1 MKKQLPAWLA
11 LCIIALAAGL
21 LLALTNQ
28 LTADRIEEQNAIK
41 ANAARASVLPAA
53 TEFKA
58 LELNQEWVAS
68 LGVDN
73 CYEGYDEA
81 GNLVGYTSQ
90 ITVKGYGGEI
100 EVVVGMDLEGV
111 VTGVSVGGADFA
123 ETAGLGA
130 KTKEP
135 AFTDQFIGIV
145 PPAVLKENV
154 DSVTGASISSGA
166 VVSAVNNTTSYMY
179 FQSGLKEPEEDPLA
193 GAFEVRT
200 ATAQGFAGPVTVQVA
215 LDENGVITGLV
226 VGDENFAETT
236 GLGERAKESSFRE
249 QFVGKS
255 GTLAYGDG
263 IDALSGA
270 TITSNAVMQA
280 VNEALGGEAAAA
292 QPTPEPE
299 PTPELAPAEETLT
312 ATAQG
317 FGGPVEVT
325 VGLDADGNVVSM
337 TVGGEGFAETAG
349 LGAKAQEAT
358 FTNQFLGKTGPFAY
372 GENGVEAITGATVT
386 STAVMDALNSLF
398 DVEPAQEAEPAET
411 AETAAET
418 GEPAAQTADGLTATA
433 QGFGGPVE
441 VAITL
446 NEDGAIATMTVGG
459 EGFAETAGLGAKAQ
473 EAEFTDQF
481 VGKTGPFAY
490 GENGVEAITGA
501 TVTSTAVLEALN
513 SLFPA
518 EAAEEAGDEESFT
531 ATAQGFGG
539 PVEVTVTV
547 NEDGTIATMTVGGE
561 GFAETEGLGA
571 KAKEAEFTGQ
581 FVGKAGPFTY
591 GENGIE
597 AITGATVTSNAVLEA
612 LNGLYT
618 IGTVE
623 TIVPDQEPQPAE
635 TVETTEAVAETAKA
649 AVETTEAVA
658 ETAETAAET
667 AEAAVE
673 TTEAVA
679 ETAEA
684 AVETAETAGAAAE
697 TQTAETAGESESAA
711 TGIIGGAD
719 GPTAIYVT
727 DQPLTATAQGFGGP
741 VEVTVTLNEDGTI
754 ATMTVG
760 GEGFAETAGLGAKA
774 QEAEFTDQFV
784 GKTGPFA
791 YGENGVEAITG
802 ATVTSTAVLEA
813 LNSLFPAEA
822 AQEAGDEGSLTA
834 TAQGFGGPVEVTVT
848 LNQDGTIAT
857 MTVGGEGF
865 AETAGLGAKAQ
876 EAEFTDQFLGK
887 AGPFTYGENGVD
899 AIAGATVT
907 STAVLEAL
915 NSLF

>member
-100 EVVVGMDLEGV
+100 EVVVGMDLKGA

-135 AFTDQFIGIV
+135 AFTDQFIGLV

-299 PTPELAPAEETLT
+299 PTPELAPAVETLT

-349 LGAKAQEAT
+349 LGAKAQEAA

-398 DVEPAQEAEPAET
+398 GVEPAQEAETAET
-411 AETAAET
+411 AETVETAESSAET
-418 GEPAAQTADGLTATA
+418 GEPAAQAADGLTATA

-441 VAITL
+441 VA
-446 NEDGAIATMTVGG
+446 
-459 EGFAETAGLGAKAQ
+459 
-473 EAEFTDQF
+473 
-481 VGKTGPFAY
+481 
-490 GENGVEAITGA
+490 
-501 TVTSTAVLEALN
+501 
-513 SLFPA
+513 
-518 EAAEEAGDEESFT
+518 
-531 ATAQGFGG
+531 
-539 PVEVTVTV
+539 
-547 NEDGTIATMTVGGE
+547 
-561 GFAETEGLGA
+561 
-571 KAKEAEFTGQ
+571 
-581 FVGKAGPFTY
+581 
-591 GENGIE
+591 
-597 AITGATVTSNAVLEA
+597 
-612 LNGLYT
+612 
-618 IGTVE
+618 
-623 TIVPDQEPQPAE
+623 
-635 TVETTEAVAETAKA
+635 
-649 AVETTEAVA
+649 
-658 ETAETAAET
+658 
-667 AEAAVE
+667 
-673 TTEAVA
+673 
-679 ETAEA
+679 
-684 AVETAETAGAAAE
+684 
-697 TQTAETAGESESAA
+697 
-711 TGIIGGAD
+711 
-719 GPTAIYVT
+719 
-727 DQPLTATAQGFGGP
+727 
-741 VEVTVTLNEDGTI
+741 VTLNEDGTV
-754 ATMTVG
+754 AAMTVG

-848 LNQDGTIAT
+848 LNQDGTIAS

-865 AETAGLGAKAQ
+865 AETVGLGAKAQ

>member
-100 EVVVGMDLEGV
+100 EVVVGMDLKGA

-135 AFTDQFIGIV
+135 AFTDQFIGLV

-236 GLGERAKESSFRE
+236 GLGERAKDSSFRE

-263 IDALSGA
+263 IDALAGA

-299 PTPELAPAEETLT
+299 PTPELAPAVETLT

-349 LGAKAQEAT
+349 LGAKAQEAA

-398 DVEPAQEAEPAET
+398 GVEPAQEAEPAET

-635 TVETTEAVAETAKA
+635 TVETTEAAQAAAEP
-649 AVETTEAVA
+649 TEAVA
-658 ETAETAAET
+658 ETAQAAEETA
-667 AEAAVE
+667 
-673 TTEAVA
+673 EAVA
-679 ETAEA
+679 ET
-684 AVETAETAGAAAE
+684 
-697 TQTAETAGESESAA
+697 QTTETAGESESAA

-848 LNQDGTIAT
+848 LNQDGTIAS

-865 AETAGLGAKAQ
+865 AETVGLGAKAQ

>member
-100 EVVVGMDLEGV
+100 EVVVGMDLKGA

-135 AFTDQFIGIV
+135 AFTDQFIGLV

-236 GLGERAKESSFRE
+236 GLGERAKDSSFRE

-263 IDALSGA
+263 IDALAGA

-299 PTPELAPAEETLT
+299 PTPELAPAVETLT

-349 LGAKAQEAT
+349 LGAKAQEAA

-398 DVEPAQEAEPAET
+398 GVEPAQEAEPAET

-623 TIVPDQEPQPAE
+623 TIVPDQEPQPVEAVEPTETAQAAAE
-635 TVETTEAVAETAKA
+635 PTEAVAETAQA
-649 AVETTEAVA
+649 AEETAEAVA
-658 ETAETAAET
+658 ETQ
-667 AEAAVE
+667 
-673 TTEAVA
+673 TT
-679 ETAEA
+679 
-684 AVETAETAGAAAE
+684 
-697 TQTAETAGESESAA
+697 ETAGESESAA

-848 LNQDGTIAT
+848 LNQDGTIAS

-907 STAVLEAL
+907 SAAVLEAL

>member
-100 EVVVGMDLEGV
+100 EVVVGMDLKGT

-349 LGAKAQEAT
+349 LGAKAQEAA

-398 DVEPAQEAEPAET
+398 GVEPAQEAEPAET

-623 TIVPDQEPQPAE
+623 TIVPDQEPQPVEAVEPTETAQAAAE
-635 TVETTEAVAETAKA
+635 PTEAVAETAQA
-649 AVETTEAVA
+649 AE
-658 ETAETAAET
+658 ET
-667 AEAAVE
+667 AEAV
-673 TTEAVA
+673 
-679 ETAEA
+679 
-684 AVETAETAGAAAE
+684 AE

-848 LNQDGTIAT
+848 LNQDGTIAS

-865 AETAGLGAKAQ
+865 AETVGLGAKAQ

>member
-166 VVSAVNNTTSYMY
+166 VVSAVNKTTSYMY
-179 FQSGLKEPEEDPLA
+179 FQSGLLEPEEDPLA

-236 GLGERAKESSFRE
+236 GLGERAKDSSFRE

-263 IDALSGA
+263 IDALAGA

-299 PTPELAPAEETLT
+299 PTPELAPAVETLT

-349 LGAKAQEAT
+349 LGAKAQEAA

-398 DVEPAQEAEPAET
+398 GVEPAQEAEPAET

-441 VAITL
+441 VAVTL

-490 GENGVEAITGA
+490 GENGVEAISGA

-597 AITGATVTSNAVLEA
+597 AITGATVTSNAVLEE

-635 TVETTEAVAETAKA
+635 TVETAQAAAEPTEAAE
-649 AVETTEAVA
+649 
-658 ETAETAAET
+658 ET
-667 AEAAVE
+667 AEAV
-673 TTEAVA
+673 
-679 ETAEA
+679 
-684 AVETAETAGAAAE
+684 AE

-848 LNQDGTIAT
+848 LNQDGTIAS

-865 AETAGLGAKAQ
+865 AETVGLGAKAQ

>member
-73 CYEGYDEA
+73 CYEGYDET

-100 EVVVGMDLEGV
+100 EVVVGMDLEGA

-135 AFTDQFIGIV
+135 AFTDQFIGLV

-299 PTPELAPAEETLT
+299 PTPELAPAVETLT

-349 LGAKAQEAT
+349 LGAKAQEAA

-623 TIVPDQEPQPAE
+623 TIVPDQEPQPVEAVEPTETAQAAAE
-635 TVETTEAVAETAKA
+635 PTEAVAETAQA
-649 AVETTEAVA
+649 AE
-658 ETAETAAET
+658 ET
-667 AEAAVE
+667 AEAV
-673 TTEAVA
+673 
-679 ETAEA
+679 
-684 AVETAETAGAAAE
+684 AE

-848 LNQDGTIAT
+848 LNQDGTIAS

-865 AETAGLGAKAQ
+865 AETVGLGAKAQ

>member
-100 EVVVGMDLEGV
+100 EVVVGMDLKGA

-135 AFTDQFIGIV
+135 AFTDQFIGLV

-200 ATAQGFAGPVTVQVA
+200 ATAQGFAGPVTVQVG

-263 IDALSGA
+263 IDALAGA

-349 LGAKAQEAT
+349 LGAKAQEAA

-441 VAITL
+441 VAVTL
-446 NEDGAIATMTVGG
+446 NEDGA
-459 EGFAETAGLGAKAQ
+459 
-473 EAEFTDQF
+473 
-481 VGKTGPFAY
+481 
-490 GENGVEAITGA
+490 
-501 TVTSTAVLEALN
+501 
-513 SLFPA
+513 
-518 EAAEEAGDEESFT
+518 
-531 ATAQGFGG
+531 
-539 PVEVTVTV
+539 
-547 NEDGTIATMTVGGE
+547 
-561 GFAETEGLGA
+561 
-571 KAKEAEFTGQ
+571 
-581 FVGKAGPFTY
+581 
-591 GENGIE
+591 
-597 AITGATVTSNAVLEA
+597 
-612 LNGLYT
+612 
-618 IGTVE
+618 
-623 TIVPDQEPQPAE
+623 
-635 TVETTEAVAETAKA
+635 
-649 AVETTEAVA
+649 
-658 ETAETAAET
+658 
-667 AEAAVE
+667 
-673 TTEAVA
+673 
-679 ETAEA
+679 
-684 AVETAETAGAAAE
+684 
-697 TQTAETAGESESAA
+697 
-711 TGIIGGAD
+711 
-719 GPTAIYVT
+719 
-727 DQPLTATAQGFGGP
+727 
-741 VEVTVTLNEDGTI
+741 I

-848 LNQDGTIAT
+848 VNEDGTIAT

-865 AETAGLGAKAQ
+865 AETEGLGAKAK
-876 EAEFTDQFLGK
+876 EAEFTGQFVGK

>member
-100 EVVVGMDLEGV
+100 EVVVGMDLKGA

-135 AFTDQFIGIV
+135 AFTDQFIGLV

-236 GLGERAKESSFRE
+236 GLGERAKDSSFRE

-263 IDALSGA
+263 IDALAGA

-299 PTPELAPAEETLT
+299 PTPELAPAVETLT

-349 LGAKAQEAT
+349 LGAKAQEAA

-398 DVEPAQEAEPAET
+398 GVEPAQEAEPAET

-623 TIVPDQEPQPAE
+623 TIVPDQEPQPVEAVEPTETAQAAAE
-635 TVETTEAVAETAKA
+635 PTEAVAETAQA
-649 AVETTEAVA
+649 AEETAEAVA
-658 ETAETAAET
+658 ETQ
-667 AEAAVE
+667 
-673 TTEAVA
+673 TT
-679 ETAEA
+679 
-684 AVETAETAGAAAE
+684 
-697 TQTAETAGESESAA
+697 ETAGESESAA

-848 LNQDGTIAT
+848 LNQDGTIAS

-865 AETAGLGAKAQ
+865 AETVGLGAKAQ